1 MIIPTGYRILVKPDD
16 IEKVTKSGIVL
27 VTDEKLERVAQH
39 VGTIVSVGRQ
49 AWKAFSKKY
58 DGQPWASVGDRI
70 IYSKYAGKFVK
81 DPETNEQFVI
91 LNDEDVVAIVTGE
104 EDD

>member
-16 IEKVTKSGIVL
+16 IEKVTKGGIVL
-27 VTDEKLERVAQH
+27 VTDEKLERAAQH
-39 VGTIVSVGRQ
+39 VGTIVAIGKQ

-58 DGQPWASVGDRI
+58 DGAPWASVGDRI
-70 IYSKYAGKFVK
+70 IYSKYAGKYVK
-81 DPETNEQFVI
+81 DPETQEQFVI

-104 EDD
+104 DDD